1 MPQVKSLITLPKD
14 ESIFDKAISQEFR
27 NFVLD
32 LANILNKGVRF
43 ADNFDMNILSVTD
56 TGTANSEN
64 TVNHTLRRVPLGY
77 IVISRTSAGVI
88 YNGSTAWTV
97 DDIFIK
103 STTANN
109 NIKLLL
115 F

>member
-1 MPQVKSLITLPKD
+1 MPQLKNVINLARE
-14 ESIFDKAISQEFR
+14 ESTFDKSISQELR
-27 NFVLD
+27 NYILD
-32 LANILNKGVRF
+32 LSNILNKGIRF

-64 TVNHTLRRVPLGY
+64 IVSHSLRRIPLGY
-77 IVISRTSAGVI
+77 IVISRTGNGVV

-97 DDIFIK
+97 DNIYIK
-103 STTANN
+103 SVSANN
-109 NIKLLL
+109 NIKLLV